1 MNISTE
7 TFVAHLA
14 IDLVAIGV
22 LLYAVYYR
30 RHRRRDLLMACIS
43 FNVALFLVVTVL
55 AHGPSE
61 VGLAAG
67 IGLFGAVSLI
77 RLRSEEL
84 SYIEVAYFFSALALA
99 LINGFGLDNEL
110 TAVLL
115 NVILLVTVY
124 AVDRVDP
131 GHNVRRIRLVLDAV
145 YDDEALLRAELERR
159 LGADIVEISV
169 REIDFVRETTQLE
182 ARYSPEPAPAAE
194 QAGRPAPGR
203 IGRPG
208 APRRSDV

>member
-7 TFVAHLA
+7 TFLAHLA
-14 IDLVAIGV
+14 IDVVAIAV
-22 LLYAVYYR
+22 LLYFVYYK

-55 AHGPSE
+55 AHGPTE
-61 VGLAAG
+61 VGVAAG

-84 SYIEVAYFFSALALA
+84 SYVEVAYFFSALALA
-99 LINGFGLDNEL
+99 LINGFGFDNEL
-110 TAVLL
+110 TAALL
-115 NVILLVTVY
+115 SGILLVTVY
-124 AVDRVDP
+124 AVDRVEPARDL
-131 GHNVRRIRLVLDAV
+131 RRIKLVLDSV

-159 LGADIVEISV
+159 LNADIVEVSV

-182 ARYSPEPAPAAE
+182 ARYTPRATPTAAE
-194 QAGRPAPGR
+194 VPVALHPEQ
-203 IGRPG
+203 
-208 APRRSDV
+208 

>member
-7 TFVAHLA
+7 TFVGHLA
-14 IDLVAIGV
+14 IDLVAIAV
-22 LLYAVYYR
+22 LTYAIYYR

-115 NVILLVTVY
+115 NVILVVTVY
-124 AVDRVDP
+124 TVDRVEPARD
-131 GHNVRRIRLVLDAV
+131 VQRIRLVLDAV
-145 YDDEALLRAELERR
+145 YGDEALLRADLERR

-169 REIDFVRETTQLE
+169 REIDFVRETTQVE
-182 ARYSPEPAPAAE
+182 ARYTPRAAPAAE
-194 QAGRPAPGR
+194 VPVALHPDP
-203 IGRPG
+203 
-208 APRRSDV
+208 

>member
-7 TFVAHLA
+7 TFAGNLGL
-14 IDLVAIGV
+14 DLVAIAV
-22 LLYAVYYR
+22 LTYVIYFR
-30 RHRRRDLLMACIS
+30 RHRRLDLLMACSS

-55 AHGPSE
+55 AHGPTE

-99 LINGFGLDNEL
+99 LINGFGLENHL
-110 TAVLL
+110 TTVLM
-115 NVILLVTVY
+115 NGILLATVY
-124 AVDRVDP
+124 AVDRVEP
-131 GHNVRRIRLVLDAV
+131 RSNVRRIRLIMDAV

-159 LGADIVEISV
+159 LGAEIIEISV
-169 REIDFVRETTQLE
+169 REIDFVRETTQVD
-182 ARYSPEPAPAAE
+182 ARYTSRAVPAA
-194 QAGRPAPGR
+194 AGTPVALHPNE
-203 IGRPG
+203 
-208 APRRSDV
+208 